1 MKLDIQ
7 TLALVSSLTFFTQ
20 FIALLVQYLDNK
32 TIRGVRWWLLAS
44 SLSAIGVIF
53 TPLVNVKSL
62 VILSMIANP
71 LIVLGLIFFYVGV
84 MRFLYMRENRWGL
97 ALIFI
102 VFIFFYYY
110 YMFVT
115 NNISARSLA
124 ITAVT
129 TAISF
134 MTAHI
139 LFFNKARLTSG
150 SVGFTAIVF
159 FSYGC
164 FTAVRFYFLL
174 TLPAIQSYFDQELI
188 LGLSFIV
195 PIVTNLLW
203 TFGFIIMVNQ
213 RLNAENREE
222 KEKMQLIFNTSPDAA
237 VISRLLD
244 GRIVEVNAGFL
255 TMSGYT
261 RAEVINNTTTG
272 ISIWHKV
279 ADRES
284 FVNEIKDKGSCENME
299 FVFQRKDGNLF
310 TGSISARIITIQAIP
325 HIVSLVHD
333 ISNQKRAE
341 DAIRESEELYRSI
354 LNASPDDITITD
366 LKGNILVISPA
377 AKKIFGYDPEYA
389 FFVGNQLLDYIVPDD
404 RERARANILLMFKG
418 EYAGPNEYLGIRKDR
433 SIFNIEVNSG
443 IIRGANG
450 QPVKMV
456 FIVRD
461 ISERKQAEQQ
471 IQQLVRQLEIERN
484 KAQID
489 ANTDSLTGLANRR
502 YFDEAFSKEYRRL
515 KRSGTPLSLIMLD
528 VDHFKK
534 FNDSY
539 GHLAGDDCLRR
550 IGMTLKTYI
559 GRATDIVV
567 RYGGEEF
574 VVILADTDKNGA
586 VTVAER
592 IRKAVEALAIPHSG
606 SDTAKTVTIS
616 LGVVTIYPTTRL
628 ASPEQIVALVD
639 EAMYRAKKGGRNQTS
654 VTLENNLLE

>member
-1 MKLDIQ
+1 MKLDIA
-7 TLALVSSLTFFTQ
+7 TLALISSLTFLTQ
-20 FIALLVQYLDNK
+20 FIALLVQYLNNR
-32 TIRGVRWWLLAS
+32 TIRGVRWWLLGS

-62 VILSMIANP
+62 LFLAMIANP
-71 LIVLGLIFFYVGV
+71 LIVLGLIFLYVGV
-84 MRFLYMRENRWGL
+84 MRFLYKQENRWGL

-110 YMFVT
+110 FMFAS

-129 TAISF
+129 ALISF
-134 MTAHI
+134 MTAHR
-139 LFFNKARLTSG
+139 LFFHKARLPSG
-150 SVGFTAIVF
+150 SVIFTAIVF
-159 FSYGC
+159 LFYGC

-174 TLPAIQSYFDQELI
+174 VLPAIQSYSDQEFFLY
-188 LGLSFIV
+188 LSYIV
-195 PIVTNLLW
+195 PIVTSLLW

-213 RLNAENREE
+213 RLNEENREE

-237 VISRLLD
+237 IISRLLD
-244 GRIVEVNAGFL
+244 GTIVEVNAGFL

-261 RAEVINNTTTG
+261 RVEVINQTTTG
-272 ISIWHKV
+272 INIWHNV
-279 ADRES
+279 EDRES
-284 FVNEIKDKGSCENME
+284 FVNEIIDKGSCENMV
-299 FVFQRKDGNLF
+299 FVFQRKDGSLF
-310 TGSISARIITIQAIP
+310 TGSISAKIITIQAIP

-333 ISNQKRAE
+333 ISIQKKAE

-377 AKKIFGYDPEYA
+377 AKKIFGYDPEYD
-389 FFVGNQLLDYIVPDD
+389 FFKGTQLLDYIVPED
-404 RERARANILLMFKG
+404 RESARANILLMFKG
-418 EYAGPNEYLGIRKDR
+418 EYSGPNEYHGIRQDG

-443 IIRGANG
+443 IIHGANG

-461 ISERKQAEQQ
+461 ISERKQADQQ

-484 KAQID
+484 KAQVD

-502 YFDEAFSKEYRRL
+502 YFDEAFNKEVHRL

-550 IGMTLKTYI
+550 IGMTLRTYI
-559 GRATDIVV
+559 GRATDIVA

-574 VVILADTDKNGA
+574 VVILADTDQNGA

-592 IRKAVEALAIPHSG
+592 IQKS
-606 SDTAKTVTIS
+606 S
-616 LGVVTIYPTTRL
+616 
-628 ASPEQIVALVD
+628 
-639 EAMYRAKKGGRNQTS
+639 
-654 VTLENNLLE
+654 